1 MEVHSDRPCTLS
13 FRSSRLTA
21 ICIASN
27 PVNDGV
33 FADLSLGKNY
43 PEALYNPDVFNDFAS
58 LNGNHSHLPVIIF
71 PFSRWMIFILF
82 LRGFRYF
89 LCPVSNF
96 QRSVLLILSVS
107 SLSYNF
113 NIAIRH
119 VRMQHFFTLDCFTL
133 LVVLPKNKI
142 RSIINSFIY

>member
-1 MEVHSDRPCTLS
+1 MEIHSDRPCTLS

-33 FADLSLGKNY
+33 FADLSLGQNY
-43 PEALYNPDVFNDFAS
+43 PEDLCIPDVFNDFAR

-82 LRGFRYF
+82 LRGFLYF

-96 QRSVLLILSVS
+96 QLSVLLILSVS

-113 NIAIRH
+113 NIAIKLIY
-119 VRMQHFFTLDCFTL
+119 MQLFL
-133 LVVLPKNKI
+133 LLTVLLCW
-142 RSIINSFIY
+142 